1 MLLLQLLQSRR
12 RKIAPAELRYEM
24 TPDLA
29 VVVIQLPPFLEAP
42 LQNFFVDSAG
52 QHALAQLGIIYS
64 KEADAS
70 FIESLA
76 QVRMV
81 ILG

>member
-1 MLLLQLLQSRR
+1 
-12 RKIAPAELRYEM
+12 M